1 MTVRIAI
8 QPGGAV
14 REVPAG
20 TPAREIAAD
29 PSFPKTELP
38 LVAVLVNNEV
48 VGLEHTLV
56 VNATIAPVDL
66 GARAGVIIYRKS
78 LCFLLAMAARQ
89 VFPKRRLVIGHSL
102 GQSYLYWF
110 DGMEGVPD
118 GDLAAIEARMRE
130 LVAGDLPI
138 RSLLLSYSEAVQYF
152 AKHNQPDTALL
163 LANRSAPEVR
173 VLSCGGTLDLWHGPL
188 VPSTGLLSVF
198 AIRSYAPGFLLR
210 YPPAEDP
217 LHVAPFSESPV
228 LFSIYRE
235 YKNWGK
241 ILRVGSVG
249 SLNELIRAGGIQ
261 EFVQIAEALQDKKI
275 AEIADK
281 ISGRRD
287 TVKVVLIAGP
297 SSSGK
302 TTFSKKLMIQLRVV
316 GRNPVTISLDD
327 YFKPQSETPRDEQ
340 GKLDFESLGALD
352 VELLN
357 DHLVRLLRGEEVKTP
372 QFDFLTG
379 TRKPQGKPMRL
390 PDRAILILEGIH
402 GLNDAL
408 TPLVERDAKYK
419 VYVSALT
426 QLNLDDHNRVAT
438 TDNRLIRRLVRDNQF
453 RGHPAQRTLSM
464 WASVRRGE
472 DRNIFPFQN
481 SADSAFN
488 SALDYELA
496 VLKVYADP
504 LLATV
509 KPDSTEYQDAR
520 ALLAFLSNFTPLHPR
535 WVPPTSILREFIG
548 ESAFKY

>member
-8 QPGGAV
+8 EPGGAV

-20 TPAREIAAD
+20 TPAWDIVAD
-29 PSFPKTELP
+29 PSFPRTAFP

-48 VGLEHTLV
+48 VGLEHSLV

-66 GARAGVIIYRKS
+66 GGRAGVNIYRKS
-78 LCFLLAMAARQ
+78 LCFLLAMAARH

-118 GDLAAIEARMRE
+118 GDIARIEARMRE

-138 RSLLLSYSEAVQYF
+138 RSLLLSYSEAVEYF

-173 VLSCGGTLDLWHGPL
+173 VHSCGGTLDLWHGPL
-188 VPSTGLLSVF
+188 VPSTGLLPVF
-198 AIRSYAPGFLLR
+198 AILSFAPGFLLR

-217 LHVAPFSESPV
+217 LRVAPFNENPV
-228 LFSIYRE
+228 LSSIYRE

-249 SLNELIRAGGIQ
+249 SLNELIREGGIQ
-261 EFVQIAEALQDKKI
+261 EFIQIAEALQDKKI
-275 AEIADK
+275 AEIADR
-281 ISGRRD
+281 ISARRD
-287 TVKVVLIAGP
+287 SVKVVLIAGP

-327 YFKPQSETPRDEQ
+327 YFKPMAETPRDEE
-340 GKLDFESLGALD
+340 GKPDFESLGALD

-357 DHLVRLLRGEEVKTP
+357 DQLVRLLRGEEVETP
-372 QFDFLTG
+372 LFDFLSG
-379 TRKPQGKPMRL
+379 SRKQRGKPMRL

-408 TPLVERDAKYK
+408 TPLVDREAKYK
-419 VYVSALT
+419 IYVSALT
-426 QLNLDDHNRVAT
+426 QLNLDDHNRIAT

-453 RGHPAQRTLSM
+453 RGHPALRTLSM

-509 KPDSTEYQDAR
+509 KPDAPEYQDAR

-535 WVPPTSILREFIG
+535 WVPSTSILREFIG

>member
-8 QPGGAV
+8 EPGGAV

-20 TPAREIAAD
+20 TPARDIVAD
-29 PSFPKTELP
+29 PSFPRTAFP

-48 VGLEHTLV
+48 VGLEHSLV

-66 GARAGVIIYRKS
+66 GGRAGVNIYRKS
-78 LCFLLAMAARQ
+78 LCFLLAMAARY
-89 VFPKRRLVIGHSL
+89 VFPKRRLLIGHSL

-110 DGMEGVPD
+110 DGMEEVPG
-118 GDLAAIEARMRE
+118 GDLARIEARMRE

-138 RSLLLSYSEAVQYF
+138 RSLLLSYSEAVEYF
-152 AKHNQPDTALL
+152 ARHNQPDTALL

-173 VLSCGGTLDLWHGPL
+173 VNSCDGTLDLWHGPL

-198 AIRSYAPGFLLR
+198 AILSCAPGFLLR

-217 LHVAPFSESPV
+217 LRVAPFSENPV

-235 YKNWGK
+235 YKDWGK

-249 SLNELIRAGGIQ
+249 SLNELIREGGIQ
-261 EFVQIAEALQDKKI
+261 EFIQIAEALQDKKI
-275 AEIADK
+275 AEIADR
-281 ISGRRD
+281 ISARRD

-302 TTFSKKLMIQLRVV
+302 TTFSKRLMIQLRVV
-316 GRNPVTISLDD
+316 GRNPVTISLDN
-327 YFKPQSETPRDEQ
+327 YFKPLAETPRDEQ
-340 GKLDFESLGALD
+340 GKPDFESLGALD

-357 DHLVRLLRGEEVKTP
+357 DHLVRLLRAEEVETP
-372 QFDFLTG
+372 LFDFLTG
-379 TRKPQGKPMRL
+379 SRKQRGKPLRL
-390 PDRAILILEGIH
+390 PDRAILIFEGIH
-402 GLNDAL
+402 GLNDGL
-408 TPLVERDAKYK
+408 TPLVEREAKYK
-419 VYVSALT
+419 IYVSALT
-426 QLNLDDHNRVAT
+426 QLNLDDHNRIAT

-453 RGHPAQRTLSM
+453 RGHPALRTLSM
-464 WASVRRGE
+464 WGSVRRGE

-504 LLATV
+504 LLSTV
-509 KPDSTEYQDAR
+509 KPHVPEYQDAR
-520 ALLAFLSNFTPLHPR
+520 ALLAFLANFTPLHPR
-535 WVPPTSILREFIG
+535 WIPPTSILREFIG

>member
-1 MTVRIAI
+1 MTVRISIA
-8 QPGGAV
+8 PGGAV
-14 REVPAG
+14 REGPAG
-20 TPAREIAAD
+20 TPARDIAAD
-29 PSFPKTELP
+29 PSFPRTAFP

-48 VGLEHTLV
+48 VGLEHGLV

-66 GARAGVIIYRKS
+66 GGRAGVNIYRKS
-78 LCFLLAMAARQ
+78 LCFLLAMAARH
-89 VFPKRRLVIGHSL
+89 VFPRRRLVIGHSL

-110 DGMEGVPD
+110 DGMEEVPGV
-118 GDLAAIEARMRE
+118 DLARIEARMRE
-130 LVAGDLPI
+130 LVTGDLPI
-138 RSLLLSYSEAVQYF
+138 HSLLLSYSEAVEYF

-173 VLSCGGTLDLWHGPL
+173 VNSCDGTLDLWHGPL

-198 AIRSYAPGFLLR
+198 AVLSYAPGFLLR

-217 LHVAPFSESPV
+217 LRVAPFSESPV

-249 SLNELIRAGGIQ
+249 SLNELIREGGIQ
-261 EFVQIAEALQDKKI
+261 EFIQIAEALQDKKI
-275 AEIADK
+275 AEIADR
-281 ISGRRD
+281 ISARRD

-302 TTFSKKLMIQLRVV
+302 TTFSKRLMIQLRVV
-316 GRNPVTISLDD
+316 GRNPVTISLDN
-327 YFKPQSETPRDEQ
+327 YFKPLAGTPRDEQ
-340 GKLDFESLGALD
+340 GKPDFESLGALD

-357 DHLVRLLRGEEVKTP
+357 DHLVRLLRGEEVETP
-372 QFDFLTG
+372 LFDFLTG
-379 TRKPQGKPMRL
+379 SRKQRGKPLLL

-402 GLNDAL
+402 GLNDGL
-408 TPLVERDAKYK
+408 TPLVEREAKYK

-426 QLNLDDHNRVAT
+426 QLNLDDHNRIAT

-453 RGHPAQRTLSM
+453 RGHSALRTLSM
-464 WASVRRGE
+464 WGSVRRGE

-509 KPDSTEYQDAR
+509 KPDAPEYQDAR
-520 ALLAFLSNFTPLHPR
+520 ALLAFLANFTPLHPR

>member
-1 MTVRIAI
+1 MTVRITME
-8 QPGGAV
+8 PGGAV
-14 REVPAG
+14 RDVPAR
-20 TPAREIAAD
+20 TPAWDIAAD
-29 PSFPKTELP
+29 PSFPRTPFP

-48 VGLEHTLV
+48 VGLEHSLV

-66 GARAGVIIYRKS
+66 GSRAGVNIYRKS
-78 LCFLLAMAARQ
+78 LCFLLAMAARH

-110 DGMEGVPD
+110 DGMDGVPD
-118 GDLAAIEARMRE
+118 ADLARIEARMRE
-130 LVAGDLPI
+130 LVTGDLPI
-138 RSLLLSYSEAVQYF
+138 RSLLLSYREAVDYF
-152 AKHNQPDTALL
+152 AKHKQPDTALL
-163 LANRSAPEVR
+163 LANRSSPEVR
-173 VLSCGGTLDLWHGPL
+173 VHSCDGTLDLWHGPL

-198 AIRSYAPGFLLR
+198 SVLSYAPGFLLR

-217 LHVAPFSESPV
+217 LHVAPFAENPV

-249 SLNELIRAGGIQ
+249 SLNELIREGGIQ
-261 EFVQIAEALQDKKI
+261 EFIQIAEALQDKKI
-275 AEIADK
+275 AEIADR
-281 ISGRRD
+281 ISARRD
-287 TVKVVLIAGP
+287 SVKVVLIAGP

-327 YFKPQSETPRDEQ
+327 YFKPLAETPRDEQ
-340 GKLDFESLGALD
+340 GKPDLESLGALD

-357 DHLVRLLRGEEVKTP
+357 DHLLGLLRGEEVETP
-372 QFDFLTG
+372 LFDFLTG
-379 TRKPQGKPMRL
+379 TRKQQGRPMRL

-402 GLNDAL
+402 GLNDGL
-408 TPLVERDAKYK
+408 TPLIERQAKYK
-419 VYVSALT
+419 IYVSALT
-426 QLNLDDHNRVAT
+426 QLNLDDHNRIAT

-453 RGHPAQRTLSM
+453 RGHPAVRTLSM
-464 WASVRRGE
+464 WTSVRRGE

-509 KPDSTEYQDAR
+509 KPDAPEYQDAR
-520 ALLAFLSNFTPLHPR
+520 ALLAFLANFTPLHPR

>member
-1 MTVRIAI
+1 MTVRITME
-8 QPGGAV
+8 PGGAV
-14 REVPAG
+14 RDVPAR
-20 TPAREIAAD
+20 TPAWDIAAD
-29 PSFPKTELP
+29 PSFPRTAFP

-48 VGLEHTLV
+48 VGLEHSLV

-66 GARAGVIIYRKS
+66 GSRAGVNIYRKS
-78 LCFLLAMAARQ
+78 LCFLLAMAARH

-118 GDLAAIEARMRE
+118 ADLARIEARMRE
-130 LVAGDLPI
+130 LIAGDLPI
-138 RSLLLSYSEAVQYF
+138 RSLLLSYREAVDYF

-163 LANRSAPEVR
+163 LANRSSPEVR
-173 VLSCGGTLDLWHGPL
+173 VHSCDGTLDLWHGPL

-198 AIRSYAPGFLLR
+198 SVLSYAPGFLLR

-217 LHVAPFSESPV
+217 LHVAPFGENPV

-249 SLNELIRAGGIQ
+249 SLNELIREGGIQ
-261 EFVQIAEALQDKKI
+261 EFIQIAEALQDKKI
-275 AEIADK
+275 AEIADR
-281 ISGRRD
+281 ISTRRD
-287 TVKVVLIAGP
+287 SVKVVLIAGP

-327 YFKPQSETPRDEQ
+327 YFKPLVETPRDEQ
-340 GKLDFESLGALD
+340 GKPDLESLGALD

-357 DHLVRLLRGEEVKTP
+357 DHLLRLLGGAEVETP
-372 QFDFLTG
+372 LFDFLTG
-379 TRKPQGKPMRL
+379 TRKQRGRPMRL

-408 TPLVERDAKYK
+408 TPLIERQAKYK
-419 VYVSALT
+419 IYVSALT
-426 QLNLDDHNRVAT
+426 QLNLDDHNRIAT

-464 WASVRRGE
+464 WTSVRRGE

-509 KPDSTEYQDAR
+509 KPDASEYQDAR
-520 ALLAFLSNFTPLHPR
+520 ALLAFLANFTPLHPR